1 MSVNFKGNLV
11 SENEKDVYCPFRFL
25 ILVSVTSL
33 PILLIIQLQIINYE
47 LVFELSEGVWSRFSV
62 RGNWELLFLGFK
74 FSLMCVWLFFFNISE
89 PGLLLPWLF
98 FPFLY
103 WIKVESSSFI
113 SQTLLNEGVACFVG
127 ILLFCSSGLVHYL
140 ELLFLVSVF

>member
-1 MSVNFKGNLV
+1 MSVNVKGNLV

-62 RGNWELLFLGFK
+62 TGNWELLFLGFK
-74 FSLMCVWLFFFNISE
+74 FSLICFSLISPNLVCYYLDFFS
-89 PGLLLPWLF
+89 
-98 FPFLY
+98 PFLY

-113 SQTLLNEGVACFVG
+113 SQTLLNEGVACFVV

-140 ELLFLVSVF
+140 ELLFLISVF